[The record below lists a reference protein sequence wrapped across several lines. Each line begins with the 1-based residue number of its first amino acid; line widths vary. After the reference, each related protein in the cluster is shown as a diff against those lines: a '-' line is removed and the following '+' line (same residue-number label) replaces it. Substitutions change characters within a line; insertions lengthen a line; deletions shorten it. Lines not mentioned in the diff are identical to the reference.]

1 MKKLS
6 ALLFL
11 LSFSSI
17 ANVNCDVLDK
27 RAQDNAVHFENSN
40 NGFLLSAKDVCIFTL
55 LPT

>member
-27 RAQDNAVHFENSN
+27 RAQDNAVHFEGDAAN
-40 NGFLLSAKDVCIFTL
+40 LLI
-55 LPT
+55 

>member
-40 NGFLLSAKDVCIFTL
+40 NGFSVIGKDVCIFTL